1 MQQAGMNAGTGAAG
15 SPNQGQ
21 AAVPVAGR
29 RGVSGW
35 VDPGWLH
42 SARHVLGNQAGFLI
56 LYLVVIQVG
65 GFLAGLVAQW
75 EWNLLTDPVP
85 PHRDMEYIYQQTDV
99 RYAGMV
105 NMMAGLCGLAFLVLV
120 RRRQITDGGPDGIF
134 HRSVNRMTWPVF
146 LGCFLLLFAAQTIAS
161 IYGIGLDWTTKTM
174 GLTSISTT
182 SEAIEAASGSIPM
195 FLYTCFVAPVV
206 EEVVFRGA
214 ILNSL
219 KPYGRV
225 FAIVTTATMFGFFHG
240 DLTQGLFAFAVGLLL
255 GYLSCE
261 YSIFWSILLHIG
273 NNLVISQIGD
283 ALVSHMSQNLANY
296 VGLLELIVGGL
307 SMVVVIYLGRHRIRA
322 FITANRT
329 YSNAYAAWANPFFVI
344 LLVLEGLSMVWL
356 LVA

>member
-1 MQQAGMNAGTGAAG
+1 MQQAEVNAGTGAAG
-15 SPNQGQ
+15 IPNQRR
-21 AAVPVAGR
+21 AAAPVAGG
-29 RGVSGW
+29 RGRPGRA
-35 VDPGWLH
+35 DPGWLH

-56 LYLVVIQVG
+56 LYLLVIQFVG
-65 GFLAGLVAQW
+65 LLAGLVAQW
-75 EWNLLTDPVP
+75 EWNVLADPVRS
-85 PHRDMEYIYQQTDV
+85 HRDMGYIFEQTDV
-99 RYAGMV
+99 KYAGMV

-120 RRRQITDGGPDGIF
+120 RHRQIADGGADGIF

-146 LGCFLLLFAAQTIAS
+146 LGCFLLLFTAQSIAS
-161 IYGIGLDWTTKTM
+161 IYGIGLDWTTKAM

-182 SEAIEAASGSIPM
+182 SDAIDAASGSIPM
-195 FLYTCFVAPVV
+195 ILYTCFIAPVV

-219 KPYGRV
+219 KPYGKV

-261 YSIFWSILLHIG
+261 YSIFWSMLLHIG

-283 ALVSHMSQNLANY
+283 GLVSHMSQNLANY
-296 VGLLELIVGGL
+296 AGLVQLIAGGL
-307 SMVVVIYLGRHRIRA
+307 FIVVVIYLARHRIRA

-329 YSNAYAAWANPFFVI
+329 YANAYAAWANPFFII
-344 LLVLEGLSMVWL
+344 LLVLQGLNMVRL
-356 LVA
+356 LLT